1 MVCSGH
7 GFVDELDLVESDPSQ
22 RLTKPHLRAFV
33 RLRLLIM
40 RRGRPR
46 SAAGDEVDR
55 AADHDALPQG
65 SDHSARFVEH
75 AGQKCGDEIDQRVE
89 LPADPGF
96 GERPAREEA
105 LDGLDQ
111 PPFAEMLDVPLHGVR
126 TSGDRG
132 AVSACP
138 HRSVEFV
145 VFETEKVEDRTE
157 NVSARERDAP
167 YGAVLGCDGQ
177 GRIGGTKVESDVAGH
192 AAPP

>member
-1 MVCSGH
+1 M
-7 GFVDELDLVESDPSQ
+7 
-22 RLTKPHLRAFV
+22 
-33 RLRLLIM
+33 
-40 RRGRPR
+40 
-46 SAAGDEVDR
+46 DR

-132 AVSACP
+132 ARWHEVHAAGP
-138 HRSVEFV
+138 FDLR
-145 VFETEKVEDRTE
+145 R
-157 NVSARERDAP
+157 AP
-167 YGAVLGCDGQ
+167 ASRFGPFIGDYMGLVGLRNGFGAVFVMARPQSRNGP
-177 GRIGGTKVESDVAGH
+177 TDVFFSKIPG
-192 AAPP
+192 